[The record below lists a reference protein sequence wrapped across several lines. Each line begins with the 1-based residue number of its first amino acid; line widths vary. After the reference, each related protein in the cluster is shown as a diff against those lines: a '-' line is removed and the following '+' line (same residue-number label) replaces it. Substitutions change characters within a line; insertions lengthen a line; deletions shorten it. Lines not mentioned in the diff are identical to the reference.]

1 MSMVHNILQY
11 LTSGVKKAGIK
22 VLSTFTDA
30 AFSMC
35 YHVNTFDLGIKSTC
49 NKNEM
54 QRIVIQ

>member
-22 VLSTFTDA
+22 VLSTFMDA

-35 YHVNTFDLGIKSTC
+35 YHAMLIPLIWGSNQRAIKMRC
-49 NKNEM
+49 RE
-54 QRIVIQ
+54 Q